1 MRNKKLKGI
10 TLVETLLYI
19 SLSSLILFIVLNFML
34 STQEATSRTSA
45 KTETHQAS
53 QFVLEHLHETFRQ
66 VKSIDKTSSVFNN
79 DEGKLFVVFSDGM
92 RNYSLT
98 NSEIRFDSTPITPKT
113 VSVTKFFL
121 EPIYDKKDISI
132 LAVKITIHLN
142 STEEQNVS
150 ENITY
155 LGVIR

>member
-1 MRNKKLKGI
+1 
-10 TLVETLLYI
+10 
-19 SLSSLILFIVLNFML
+19 ML
-34 STQEATSRTSA
+34 STQEATNRTSA

-66 VKSIDKTSSVFNN
+66 VKSIDQTSSVFNN
-79 DEGKLFVVFSDGM
+79 DEGRLFVVFSDGM

-98 NSEIRFDSTPITPKT
+98 NSQILFDSIPITPKT

-121 EPIYDKKDISI
+121 EPIYDKKDVSI
-132 LAVKITIHLN
+132 IAVKITIRLV
-142 STEEQNVS
+142 STEEKNVS
-150 ENITY
+150 EDINF